1 MCVLIVCFDLVESMI
16 YQLAMTFHISPSY
29 FSGVYVK
36 GLFLDG
42 ARWDRKTK
50 LLGESHPKMLTDAMP
65 VVSVLN
71 IGDSGHIE
79 FSACLH
85 NIHKIERVS
94 VNLAHTHTHHIHKQ
108 IWLKPCKREDIPD
121 RPTYTVPV
129 YKTSDRRG
137 VLSTTGHS
145 TNFVVAMKLP
155 TDKPEQHW
163 IERGVALLCQ
173 LDD

>member
-1 MCVLIVCFDLVESMI
+1 VLEDKDYSIPPED
-16 YQLAMTFHISPSY
+16 
-29 FSGVYVK
+29 GVYVK

-50 LLGESHPKMLTDAMP
+50 LIGESYPKMLTDPMP
-65 VVSVLN
+65 V
-71 IGDSGHIE
+71 
-79 FSACLH
+79 
-85 NIHKIERVS
+85 
-94 VNLAHTHTHHIHKQ
+94 
-108 IWLKPCKREDIPD
+108 IWLKPCKREDIPN

>member
-1 MCVLIVCFDLVESMI
+1 M
-16 YQLAMTFHISPSY
+16 
-29 FSGVYVK
+29 
-36 GLFLDG
+36 
-42 ARWDRKTK
+42 
-50 LLGESHPKMLTDAMP
+50 
-65 VVSVLN
+65 
-71 IGDSGHIE
+71 
-79 FSACLH
+79 
-85 NIHKIERVS
+85 
-94 VNLAHTHTHHIHKQ
+94 HTHTHHTLTLHTHTQ
-108 IWLKPCKREDIPD
+108 IWLKPCKREDIPN

-173 LDD
+173 LDDWVTFNFVQSYYGTRSLNCLSFNPVYLSNVCLSSSMQVYIIFNHAQEIQLCMWGSPSSGNHTPGM